1 MAEPN
6 GPQADALMAQLHEA
20 PWDFSFHQAVR
31 RIEAAR
37 PDKPRVGTNFRAA
50 EDAVRFGQDPSLAFP
65 PGEISSVETR
75 ADGKPRVAV
84 NFVGF
89 MGPNGPL
96 PLHLTAY
103 ARERQLSR
111 DNTLVRFLD
120 LLGNRMIALFHRA
133 WAVNRKTV
141 SYDRPDS
148 DRWMAYFASM
158 IGLGQD
164 TLRGRDRVPDA
175 AKLFYAGRLAPQV
188 KSAAGLRDVLA
199 DFLSVPVEIREFIGQ
214 WIPLP
219 PEAQCRLGESPATG
233 QLGRTAIIGERVWDC
248 SMKFRVRLGPLTLR
262 DFDRFLP
269 GRPSLQRMHD
279 WIDLYAGKE
288 LEWEVQLVL
297 RRDEVP
303 QLRLGQAGRLG
314 WTTWLGTRTQPG
326 DAEDVVL
333 SSTAAA

>member
-1 MAEPN
+1 
-6 GPQADALMAQLHEA
+6 MAQLREA
-20 PWDFSFHQAVR
+20 PYGFSFHQAVR
-31 RIEAAR
+31 RIEAAH
-37 PDKPRVGTNFRAA
+37 PHKPRVGTSFRAA
-50 EDAVRFGQDPSLAFP
+50 DDPVRFGQDPSLAFP
-65 PGEISSVETR
+65 PAEISSVVTR
-75 ADGKPRVAV
+75 PDGLSRLAV

-89 MGPNGPL
+89 LGPNGPL
-96 PLHLTAY
+96 PIHITAY
-103 ARERQLSR
+103 ARERQLAR

-133 WAVNRKTV
+133 WAVNQKTV

-148 DRWMAYFASM
+148 DRWMAYFASLA
-158 IGLGQD
+158 GLGQAS
-164 TLRGRDRVPDA
+164 LRGRDRVPDA
-175 AKLFYAGRLAPQV
+175 AKLFYVGRLAPQV

-199 DFLSVPVEIREFIGQ
+199 DFLAIPVEIREFIGQ

-219 PEAQCRLGESPATG
+219 TDCQCRLGESPATG
-233 QLGRTAIIGERVWDC
+233 QLGRTLIVGERVWDC
-248 SMKFRVRLGPLTLR
+248 SMKFRVRLGPLSLR

-269 GRPSLQRMHD
+269 GQASLQRLHD
-279 WIDLYAGKE
+279 WVDLYAGQE
-288 LEWEVQLVL
+288 LEWDVQLCL

-326 DAEDVVL
+326 DAEDVIL